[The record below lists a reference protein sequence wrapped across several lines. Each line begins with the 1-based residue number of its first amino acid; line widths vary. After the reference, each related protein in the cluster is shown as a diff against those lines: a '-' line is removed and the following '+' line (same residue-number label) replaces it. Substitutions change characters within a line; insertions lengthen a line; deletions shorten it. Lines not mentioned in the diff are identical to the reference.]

1 MSDLIVIGL
10 EWTKHKLDNTAIR
23 LQLYPSTSTKSPNI
37 HDRNSTNLERK
48 EGDSGVNGPSGS
60 NNTELYV
67 NKGNDKNQL
76 RKELNV
82 NYQQFHNVS
91 KKYRKVLSKLI
102 DSSNNADFEIHFY
115 PKPPN
120 VTNQYFPNKTTLQ
133 WNTYETDQHTK
144 SQSVYKTPDST
155 ESMCHKI

>member
-1 MSDLIVIGL
+1 M
-10 EWTKHKLDNTAIR
+10 E
-23 LQLYPSTSTKSPNI
+23 
-37 HDRNSTNLERK
+37 EK
-48 EGDSGVNGPSGS
+48 EADSEVNRPSGS
-60 NNTELYV
+60 SNTELYV
-67 NKGNDKNQL
+67 SKGNDKIQL

-120 VTNQYFPNKTTLQ
+120 VTNQYFSNKTTLQ
-133 WNTYETDQHTK
+133 WNTSETDQQTK
-144 SQSVYKTPDST
+144 SQSIYNTPDST